1 PAAVAKPDEKRPPLP
16 PRSLPPPGTAV
27 LIVEALSKK
36 FGGLVAVDNVSFSLV
51 AGEILALIGP
61 NGAGKTT
68 SFNLITGALKA
79 SAGKV
84 TFAGRGLAGIKPHQV
99 AALGMARTFQ
109 HVKLRPTMS
118 VVENVMLGCYSRTR
132 AGFAAGAL
140 KLDRAEE
147 AAVREEAL
155 RELRR
160 VGLAEKANEPA
171 GNLPLGQQRLVEGAR
186 AAAAPPAPHD
196 APRP

>member
-1 PAAVAKPDEKRPPLP
+1 
-16 PRSLPPPGTAV
+16 GT
-27 LIVEALSKK
+27 
-36 FGGLVAVDNVSFSLV
+36 
-51 AGEILALIGP
+51 
-61 NGAGKTT
+61 
-68 SFNLITGALKA
+68 TGALKG

-84 TFAGRGLAGIKPHQV
+84 TFAGGGLAGIKPHQV

-147 AAVREEAL
+147 TAVRKEAL
-155 RELRR
+155 RDLHR
-160 VGLAEKANEPA
+160 VGLAEKAGEPA
-171 GNLPLGQQRLVEGAR
+171 CNLPLGPQRLGPGGR
-186 AAAAPPAPHD
+186 ALSPPPAPLMLRGPQRGPR
-196 APRP
+196 APGK